1 MKFTE
6 IQGTALFRMWAKRRS
21 ISIKGINAVGEEFEV
36 IGRVSTKD
44 DGDSWIESDA
54 VMIEFGEEVEELCD
68 KMSLRGECYA
78 PFRLNFTEQTRES
91 REGLFI
97 LEIFEILDNK
107 KGKRIFK
114 NDDEEQLRK
123 IAEEVKQEILD
134 EQTSSEDS
142 VVSLLKNMI
151 GKPVYIDGQPKVVLS
166 VEGHSVTVSKKG
178 TLTERIE
185 ITEDTVIELM
195 QVVDL
200 STIELENE

>member
-6 IQGTALFRMWAKRRS
+6 IQEMALFRMWAKRRN

-36 IGRVSTKD
+36 VGRVSTKD
-44 DGDSWIESDA
+44 DGDRWIESDA
-54 VMIEFGEEVEELCD
+54 VMIEFGEEVEKLCD
-68 KMSLRGECYA
+68 ESRRGECYA
-78 PFRLNFTEQTRES
+78 PFRLNFTEQTREA

-107 KGKRIFK
+107 KGIRIFK

-123 IAEEVKQEILD
+123 TAEEVKQEILD

-178 TLTERIE
+178 TLMERIE

-195 QVVDL
+195 QVADL
-200 STIELENE
+200 SSIELENE